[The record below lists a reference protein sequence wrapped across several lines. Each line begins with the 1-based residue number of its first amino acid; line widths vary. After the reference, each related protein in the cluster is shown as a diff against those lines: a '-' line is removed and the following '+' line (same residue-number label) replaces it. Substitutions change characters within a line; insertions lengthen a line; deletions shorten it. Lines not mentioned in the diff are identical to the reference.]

1 MRSRLQSWFTASRS
15 YLYDLGIPEEQ
26 SIRRVHLAFAMS
38 ISAMRQR
45 WDESDNFRDYVDAAF
60 RKYPDV
66 TA

>member
-1 MRSRLQSWFTASRS
+1 MRSRIQSWFTASRS

-45 WDESDNFRDYVDAAF
+45 
-60 RKYPDV
+60 
-66 TA
+66 